1 MGWFLD
7 GLALSYILFNGVIGY
22 NRGLVDELG
31 RLFTLVLSIL
41 IATSKTV
48 YFSNLILKSMSIE
61 PWLSTLIAF
70 CLIFST
76 VLIFGR
82 ILTRL
87 FKIALLS
94 KSNIWMNN
102 ILGFFFASIK
112 GYCIISVFFW
122 IISILP
128 LDKWTIII
136 EQNSKVV
143 QTTNYFRISIISFFG
158 WEDPVFYSANFL
170 RKLVQP

>member
-7 GLALSYILFNGVIGY
+7 GLARSYMLFNGVIGY

-41 IATSKTV
+41 IATSKTA
-48 YFSNLILKSMSIE
+48 YFSNLILKNMSIE

-70 CLIFST
+70 CLIFSA

-87 FKIALLS
+87 F
-94 KSNIWMNN
+94 
-102 ILGFFFASIK
+102 
-112 GYCIISVFFW
+112 
-122 IISILP
+122 
-128 LDKWTIII
+128 
-136 EQNSKVV
+136 
-143 QTTNYFRISIISFFG
+143 
-158 WEDPVFYSANFL
+158 
-170 RKLVQP
+170 

>member
-7 GLALSYILFNGVIGY
+7 GIALSYMLFNGVIGY

-41 IATSKTV
+41 IATSKTA
-48 YFSNLILKSMSIE
+48 YFSNLILKNMSIE

-82 ILTRL
+82 
-87 FKIALLS
+87 
-94 KSNIWMNN
+94 NIN
-102 ILGFFFASIK
+102 
-112 GYCIISVFFW
+112 
-122 IISILP
+122 
-128 LDKWTIII
+128 
-136 EQNSKVV
+136 KVV
-143 QTTNYFRISIISFFG
+143 
-158 WEDPVFYSANFL
+158 
-170 RKLVQP
+170 

>member
-7 GLALSYILFNGVIGY
+7 GLALSYMVFNGVVGY
-22 NRGLVDELG
+22 NRGLVDEFG
-31 RLFTLVLSIL
+31 RLVSLVLSIL

-48 YFSNLILKSMSIE
+48 HFSNLILNNMNIE
-61 PWLSTLIAF
+61 PWVATLIVF
-70 CLIFST
+70 CLIFSLA
-76 VLIFGR
+76 LIAGR

-102 ILGFFFASIK
+102 ILGFFFASVK

-122 IISILP
+122 IIIILP

-136 EQNSKVV
+136 EQNSKVI
-143 QTTNYFRISIISFFG
+143 QTTNHFRSSIISFFS
-158 WEDPVFYSANFL
+158 WEDPVFYSENFL

>member
-7 GLALSYILFNGVIGY
+7 GLALSYMVFNGVIGY

-31 RLFTLVLSIL
+31 RLVSLVFSIL

-48 YFSNLILKSMSIE
+48 FLSNLILKNMDIE
-61 PWLSTLIAF
+61 AWVATLIVF
-70 CLIFST
+70 CLIFSL
-76 VLIFGR
+76 VLIVGR

-102 ILGFFFASIK
+102 VLGFFFAGVK
-112 GYCIISVFFW
+112 GYCIIAVFFW
-122 IISILP
+122 IIIILP

-143 QTTNYFRISIISFFG
+143 QTTNHFRGSIIRFFG
-158 WEDPVFYSANFL
+158 WEDPVFYSENFL

>member
-1 MGWFLD
+1 
-7 GLALSYILFNGVIGY
+7 
-22 NRGLVDELG
+22 
-31 RLFTLVLSIL
+31 
-41 IATSKTV
+41 
-48 YFSNLILKSMSIE
+48 MSIE

-70 CLIFST
+70 CLIFSA

-94 KSNIWMNN
+94 RSNIWMNN

-158 WEDPVFYSANFL
+158 WEDPVFYSENFL